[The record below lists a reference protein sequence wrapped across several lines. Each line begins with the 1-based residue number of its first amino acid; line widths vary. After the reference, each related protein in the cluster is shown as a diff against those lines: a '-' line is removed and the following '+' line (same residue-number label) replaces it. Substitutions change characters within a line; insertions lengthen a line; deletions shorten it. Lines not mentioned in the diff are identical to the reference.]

1 MHIREWKYIHKQ
13 IISIVI
19 LLLFSLM
26 KMCLQFFF
34 KCQSHLTFFQING
47 VIDKK
52 LQIASAVICYV
63 VVLSI
68 LYIIAKIPPIDTSIS
83 TSVPEVSICCIWE
96 STFKNIYRICL
107 IATTRVLPIILQ
119 NWFLGGG
126 Q

>member
-1 MHIREWKYIHKQ
+1 
-13 IISIVI
+13 
-19 LLLFSLM
+19 M
-26 KMCLQFFF
+26 KMCLQFCF

-96 STFKNIYRICL
+96 STFKNIYCICL

-126 Q
+126 K

>member
-1 MHIREWKYIHKQ
+1 
-13 IISIVI
+13 
-19 LLLFSLM
+19 M

-96 STFKNIYRICL
+96 STFKNIYCICL
-107 IATTRVLPIILQ
+107 IATTYYFTKLVFGWGSIKIPSKSG
-119 NWFLGGG
+119 FFG
-126 Q
+126 